1 MTFAL
6 DRLESLRVGDIMNRD
21 VVSVSAAQDMSAA
34 AAVFVE
40 HGISGAPVI
49 DEQGRCVGVISAADF
64 VRRDG
69 AAKNGSISTA
79 CCSPTVVRQ
88 EPHGPWEIHDV
99 FPDRVSAHMSS
110 AVQAVAVRTPL
121 VEAGRIMCAQ
131 HVHRLPVLD
140 AHGRPQGMV
149 TSLDLVAAVVQAVH
163 EHHNN

>member
-1 MTFAL
+1 MTLAL
-6 DRLESLRVGDIMNRD
+6 DRLQSLRVADVMNRD
-21 VVSVSAAQDMSAA
+21 VVSVSATQAMSAA
-34 AAVFVE
+34 AVVFVE

-69 AAKNGSISTA
+69 AAEKGPLSTA
-79 CCSPTVVRQ
+79 ACAPTVVRQ
-88 EPHGPWEIHDV
+88 APHGPWEIHDTC
-99 FPDRVSAHMSS
+99 PDRVSTHMSS
-110 AVQAVAVRTPL
+110 AVQAVTARTPL

-140 AHGRPQGMV
+140 AYGRPQGMV

-163 EHHNN
+163 ECNGL